1 MVDNS
6 RLEESGN
13 SPPVRPKMASDQDI
27 WNAIEEIRRKGRTI
41 NLFLPDTP
49 ENARTFWQEF
59 NCRRCGSCCQ
69 GLDQIILDGITISPE
84 ETLSLSNLLNI
95 SRHQFKDKYTVTRD
109 GNRFIKYPCPFFH
122 LESKSC
128 LVYEYRP
135 LVCRTYP
142 INITGVEQNLGKN
155 LDGRPLL
162 TASSSCRESCRA
174 AFEILKRS
182 RDQAARISKGYFH
195 PNSL

>member
-1 MVDNS
+1 
-6 RLEESGN
+6 
-13 SPPVRPKMASDQDI
+13 MASDQDI
-27 WNAIEEIRRKGRTI
+27 WNAIEEIRQKGRTI

-49 ENARTFWQEF
+49 HNAKIFWQEF
-59 NCRRCGSCCQ
+59 KCQRCGSCCQ

-95 SRHQFKDKYTVTRD
+95 TRHQFKDKYTVTRD
-109 GNRFIKYPCPFFH
+109 GKRLIKYPCPFYH

-128 LVYEYRP
+128 TIYEHRP
-135 LVCRTYP
+135 LVCHTYP
-142 INITGVEQNLGKN
+142 INIVAVEQNLDKN

-162 TASSSCRESCRA
+162 TASSTCRESCRA

-182 RDQAARISKGYFH
+182 RDRAARINKLYHYPSGC
-195 PNSL
+195 